1 MTWLLFIINNS
12 ACGRYD
18 SAFNPWNYNS
28 FLKFLRW
35 TFSLDKNQLI
45 CFLFD
50 QNRYFYYLN
59 FSKSHTSYT
68 FCAWEFWFFSKNVFC
83 WQKQINFCSIWAKK
97 NFCLNVQKNS
107 KSQTPAVQTPAVQE
121 NFEILPK
128 YVFWPK
134 QINFCFI

>member
-35 TFSLDKNQLI
+35 TFSIDKNQLI
-45 CFLFD
+45 CILFD

-59 FSKSHTSYT
+59 FSKSHISYT

-97 NFCLNVQKNS
+97 NCFCFLVVQKNS
-107 KSQTPAVQTPAVQE
+107 VSDTCCADTGCAGKFQ
-121 NFEILPK
+121 NFAQKCVLTK
-128 YVFWPK
+128 A
-134 QINFCFI
+134 N